1 MSNSLLAIKTSEVI
15 NTMNKIIASLLAVTV
30 LFLIASGAVF
40 AETPVSSKKSDNSKM
55 QDASQ
60 TLKDAKKV
68 ESSNKP
74 ASHQNTA
81 SKSVSLKE
89 DKRYPLST
97 VTMSLKKVSKHVY
110 YIQGQAGTA
119 LDNQGFISNASVIIT
134 PKGIIIVDALASP
147 SLARLMLQK
156 IRKISNQPIVK
167 VISTHYHADHIY
179 GLQIFKD
186 MKVEIMAPAG
196 TWKYLD
202 SANSKTL
209 LASRRKSLKPWIN
222 QYTRLVK
229 PDTII
234 SKETVIKLGGVELL
248 VNYIGSAHSDGDL
261 SVYVKTD
268 KVLISGDLIFEGR
281 VPYVGNTNTSHWL
294 KSLKEMKTDGLLA
307 LIPGHGKALQKPTI
321 AIQLNYDYLLL
332 LRDKM
337 KVAVEDFKSFNEA
350 YKEVDW
356 SRFKHLPAF
365 KEANRGNAYR
375 VYHSLEV
382 ESLK

>member
-1 MSNSLLAIKTSEVI
+1 
-15 NTMNKIIASLLAVTV
+15 MNKIIASLLAVTV